1 MPKLS
6 IVVPVYY
13 NEDNLRP
20 LYADLKEKLLDR
32 DNPFDVEIVMV
43 DDGSGDR
50 SYQVMEELKAQDERI
65 HIYHLSRNFGSD
77 AAVLCGLVQSTGDC
91 AVVKCADLQE
101 PTEMIYDMYEKWAEG
116 NNVVLAVREGREE
129 GRMQIFFANAYYALT
144 RKFAFPQM
152 PKTGFDVY
160 LLDRKVIEVLERM
173 DEPNSALS
181 GQILWAGFRT
191 ATVGYVRRAR
201 EIGSSKW
208 TLRKKIRL
216 VADTLFSFSTL
227 PITIVTW
234 LGGLSCAGSIL
245 WALDALISKLSG
257 RIDVTGWTMMFIFQ
271 LLAFGIIM
279 LTLGL
284 TFVLH

>member
-32 DNPFDVEIVMV
+32 DNPFEVEIVMV

-50 SYQVMEELKAQDERI
+50 SYQVMEELKAQDDRI
-65 HIYHLSRNFGSD
+65 HLYHLSRNFGSD
-77 AAVLCGLVQSTGDC
+77 AAVLCGLIQSMGDC

-101 PTEMIYDMYEKWAEG
+101 PTEMIYDMYEKWVEG

-129 GRMQIFFANAYYALT
+129 GRMQIFFANAYYDLT

-160 LLDRKVIEVLERM
+160 LLDRKVIEVLQRM
-173 DEPNSALS
+173 DEPNSALDFYNT
-181 GQILWAGFRT
+181 QLLFQ
-191 ATVGYVRRAR
+191 TVG
-201 EIGSSKW
+201 E
-208 TLRKKIRL
+208 LIRTQHKAGL
-216 VADTLFSFSTL
+216 V
-227 PITIVTW
+227 
-234 LGGLSCAGSIL
+234 
-245 WALDALISKLSG
+245 
-257 RIDVTGWTMMFIFQ
+257 
-271 LLAFGIIM
+271 
-279 LTLGL
+279 
-284 TFVLH
+284 VLHDPALALTWCRRLLLLSRGELVGEICPREAAEGEIQAILRRIYPDICVKRDKDSGAYWCGLAENGEKQENL